1 MGGQSSQTGMSSDTD
16 SCNVSHA
23 TSIPRSKT
31 EHPLEGDG
39 QERRNLPDTEHL
51 ATKNSQL
58 KNSKKT

>member
-31 EHPLEGDG
+31 EHPLKVDK
-39 QERRNLPDTEHL
+39 QERRNLPDTERL
-51 ATKNSQL
+51 VTNNSQL